1 VFFFCVTFLF
11 IFSNIFVNALFNLL
25 YVVVINKFGIFK
37 CNAML
42 KKVLKNHGPNIVHI
56 RIVTKT
62 KKSQRTK
69 LTRKRRTKMR
79 KNKKIS
85 QEIENEAKIKQ

>member
-1 VFFFCVTFLF
+1 
-11 IFSNIFVNALFNLL
+11 
-25 YVVVINKFGIFK
+25 
-37 CNAML
+37 ML
-42 KKVLKNHGPNIVHI
+42 KKVLKNHGQNIVHI

-79 KNKKIS
+79 KNKKTS